1 MLPEQSVTVFA
12 IQLAGMTIGTLAA
25 LVFFLQRHLNPVYG
39 MSALLFLAFILSQVH
54 GLAESVFPNLPTVWE
69 SALHMLSYSATFFI
83 APAFLFQVRLFSA
96 SKPINVRQIAK
107 HLALPAVAT
116 VMCVLFLCIPVA
128 TRLDLANGA
137 DLAQT
142 SAWIQITIFSLLAL
156 EPVVYTQ
163 WLIYVTLVFLDQRH
177 HRARLKQVFASTERH
192 EMFWVTGMAA
202 VLAIY
207 ALESMASFVLRHLG
221 HGDLA
226 SPALDS
232 SIVVLFIV
240 LLTVRGLRQAPG
252 LHELEA
258 AETSFAADETR
269 SKYSKSALAP
279 DHAQRIAKKLTRAM
293 EDEHLH
299 RDPNLSLTRLSQH
312 IGSSSNYVSQT
323 LNEHLEQSFFDFVNK
338 WRIDEAKVELTS
350 SDATILD
357 IAYQVGF
364 NSRSA
369 FYTAFKKHAL
379 MTPTQFRSKFAMQ
392 AQPGLIGPTASSVS
406 P

>member
-1 MLPEQSVTVFA
+1 MPPEQSVTVFA

-39 MSALLFLAFILSQVH
+39 MSALLFLAFMLSQLHV
-54 GLAESVFPNLPTVWE
+54 LSQTLLPNLPHVW
-69 SALHMLSYSATFFI
+69 SAAVHMVSYAATFFI

-96 SKPINVRQIAK
+96 SRPIDTRQIAK
-107 HLALPAVAT
+107 HLALPAIAT
-116 VMCVLFLCIPVA
+116 FFCVLFLCIPID
-128 TRLDLANGA
+128 TRQALSSGVDFAEA
-137 DLAQT
+137 PQ
-142 SAWIQITIFSLLAL
+142 WIQITILSLFAL

-163 WLIYVTLVFLDQRH
+163 WLVYVTLVFLDQRR

-207 ALESMASFVLRHLG
+207 ALESLASFVLRHFG

-252 LHELEA
+252 LYELEA
-258 AETSFAADETR
+258 AATSFAEDETR
-269 SKYSKSALAP
+269 TKYSKSALAE
-279 DHAQRIAKKLTRAM
+279 DHAQRIARKLNRAM
-293 EDEHLH
+293 VDEHLY

-323 LNEHLEQSFFDFVNK
+323 LNEHLQQSFFDFVNK
-338 WRIDEAKVELTS
+338 WRIDEAKVELAS
-350 SDATILD
+350 SNATILE

-369 FYTAFKKHAL
+369 FYAAFKKHAL
-379 MTPTQFRSKFAMQ
+379 MTPTQFRSKLAAPAKQ
-392 AQPGLIGPTASSVS
+392 GLIGHAASSVT